1 MGPMCPLL
9 DAPGEPYEVVK
20 GLSGTMTVKFKAEKE
35 RGLPQLGLKASS
47 YSNAHGVP
55 GVGLVCT
62 NHQGV
67 VSVPLCPSQEILQS
81 SWAMQTPRSTRRRS
95 LRKT

>member
-1 MGPMCPLL
+1 MGPICSLL

-47 YSNAHGVP
+47 HPHDAHMEYPELDWCAYMIECCWAPVP
-55 GVGLVCT
+55 C
-62 NHQGV
+62 QGM
-67 VSVPLCPSQEILQS
+67 VSLPFCALCKG
-81 SWAMQTPRSTRRRS
+81 T
-95 LRKT
+95 

>member
-47 YSNAHGVP
+47 YSNAHVEYP
-55 GVGLVCT
+55 ELDWF
-62 NHQGV
+62 
-67 VSVPLCPSQEILQS
+67 P
-81 SWAMQTPRSTRRRS
+81 QTTKVWYPFPFAH
-95 LRKT
+95 LRKYYNQAGLCKRQDLQEEGA